1 MNECMTADCPNT
13 AGRLYLCDGC
23 RRDLEARLQQG
34 IALIPE
40 LGVTIAGLDNVR
52 VGNVEGCNG
61 DRVAGSDAPL
71 DLAALDVQMTLQEDT
86 RYSATEYAA
95 DPWSASDA
103 GRVIANVIRA
113 ELMVSGPEDEH
124 VDHEGNREKVKEAA
138 PPMPTRELLPWLRTN
153 ARIPITSQHVRDWV
167 RRGHLTPA
175 ERVPV
180 PTYWPH
186 EVIAAYHRKD
196 TPQ

>member
-1 MNECMTADCPNT
+1 MNECATADCPNT
-13 AGRLYLCDGC
+13 AGKLYLCDGC
-23 RRDLEARLQQG
+23 TRDLAGRLEQG
-34 IALIPE
+34 KALIPE
-40 LGVTIAGLDNVR
+40 MGVTIAGLDNVKT
-52 VGNVEGCNG
+52 GNAEGCNG

-86 RYSATEYAA
+86 RYPASAYAA
-95 DPWSASDA
+95 DPWSAHDA

-124 VDHEGNREKVKEAA
+124 VDHARNRRRITEAA
-138 PPMPTRELLPWLRTN
+138 PAMPTRALLPWLREN
-153 ARIPITSQHVRDWV
+153 ARIAITGQQIRHWAA
-167 RRGHLTPA
+167 RGHLTPA
-175 ERVPV
+175 QRDPL